1 MRHTAM
7 VLVVTSCLGVFARGQ
22 TTGQTPVQT
31 ADQTASQ
38 TGVQTAEELVNK
50 NIQAKG
56 GLGKIKAAKTRLTTG
71 KVKSGGRRRVTVAAF
86 RQMNMRPD
94 LVRQN
99 ISMQGMTAVQ
109 AYDGSAGWQTQPFR
123 GRKDPELMGEDN
135 LRDLLL
141 AADFDGPLVDYAE
154 KGNRIEYLGHDM
166 VDGDDALRLKV
177 TLKNGD
183 IIYYY
188 LDPDTYLEIRKE
200 IQQFIRGSVRERVV
214 ELGSYKPV
222 GGVMY
227 PFSISE
233 GPRSDPGGQVTT
245 IENIEVN
252 VAFQESDFALPAS
265 LRSEEKK
272 SGLVGVH

>member
-1 MRHTAM
+1 MRHTMIA
-7 VLVVTSCLGVFARGQ
+7 VVVATSLSVFAC
-22 TTGQTPVQT
+22 
-31 ADQTASQ
+31 A
-38 TGVQTAEELVNK
+38 QTAEELVDK
-50 NIQAKG
+50 NIRAKG
-56 GLGKIKAAKTRLTTG
+56 GIDKIKSAKTRLTTG
-71 KVKSGGRRRVTVAAF
+71 KVRGGGRRRSTVAF

-99 ISMQGMTAVQ
+99 LSMQGMTAVQ
-109 AYDGSAGWQTQPFR
+109 AYDGSVGWQTQPFR

-141 AADFDGPLVDYAE
+141 TADFDGPLVDYAA
-154 KGNRIEYLGHDM
+154 KDNTIEYLGHAE

-188 LDPDTYLEIRKE
+188 LDPDTYLEIREE

-214 ELGSYKPV
+214 DLGSYKPV
-222 GGVMY
+222 NGVMY

-233 GPRSDPGGQVTT
+233 GPKNNPGAQAMT
-245 IENIEVN
+245 IDKIEVN
-252 VAFQESDFALPAS
+252 VAFQESDFALPES
-265 LRSEEKK
+265 LRTEEKK
-272 SGLVGVH
+272 SGLVGIH

>member
-1 MRHTAM
+1 MRHLAM
-7 VLVVTSCLGVFARGQ
+7 ILVVTSCLSAFAGGR
-22 TTGQTPVQT
+22 TL
-31 ADQTASQ
+31 A
-38 TGVQTAEELVNK
+38 QTAEELVNK

-56 GLGKIKAAKTRLTTG
+56 GLDKIKAARTRLTAG
-71 KVKSGGRRRVTVAAF
+71 KVKGSGRRRVSVAAF
-86 RQMNMRPD
+86 RQMNKRPS
-94 LVRQN
+94 LVRN
-99 ISMQGMTAVQ
+99 NLTLQGMTAVQ
-109 AYDGSAGWQTQPFR
+109 AYDGSVGWQTNPFR

-177 TLKNGD
+177 TLKSGD

-188 LDPDTYLEIRKE
+188 LDPDTNLEIRKE

-214 ELGSYKPV
+214 DLGSYKAV
-222 GGVMY
+222 DGVMY

-233 GPRSDPGGQVTT
+233 GPTSNPGAQVTS
-245 IENIEVN
+245 IEKIEVN

-265 LRSEEKK
+265 LRTEEKK